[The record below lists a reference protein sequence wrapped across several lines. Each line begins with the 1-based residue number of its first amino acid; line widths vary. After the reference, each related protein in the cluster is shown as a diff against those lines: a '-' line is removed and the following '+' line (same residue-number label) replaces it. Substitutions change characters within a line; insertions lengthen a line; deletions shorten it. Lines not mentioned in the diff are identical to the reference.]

1 MTAVRVK
8 GQPGFV
14 LHRRPYSETS
24 LLVDLFSREHGR
36 LTVIAKGARQ
46 RKSQVR
52 GVLRPFGL
60 ITLGWSGKGE
70 VKTLTQCESPG
81 PAFNLRRRRL
91 FCGYY
96 LNELL
101 LKFLH
106 RYDPHEALFDYYQ
119 AAVAQLAQGADD
131 ETVLR
136 VFEKQLMNEAGY
148 GLQLDRDQDSGT
160 AVIADRIYRYLPGVG
175 AFPDKP
181 GRNEGILVHGSSL
194 IALRTETG
202 FDERAR
208 LELKQ
213 LNRSVLRV
221 LLEGRPLLSRAV
233 YSRLYPANSRPSK
246 GLQGLM

>member
-8 GQPGFV
+8 GQPGFL

-36 LTVIAKGARQ
+36 ITVIAKGARQ
-46 RKSQVR
+46 KKSQVR

-91 FCGYY
+91 LCGYY

-106 RYDPHEALFDYYQ
+106 RYDPHETLFDYYQ
-119 AAVAQLAQGADD
+119 AAVMQLAQGVDNEA
-131 ETVLR
+131 VLR

-148 GLQLDRDQDSGT
+148 GLQLDRDHDSGE
-160 AVIADRIYRYLPGVG
+160 AVKADKMYRYLPGVS
-175 AFPDKP
+175 AFIDKP
-181 GRNEGILVHGSSL
+181 GRNEGVLVHGSSM

-202 FDERAR
+202 FDERVR

-221 LLEGRPLLSRAV
+221 LLEGRPLLSRTV
-233 YSRLYPANSRPSK
+233 YLRLYPASSRPSPD
-246 GLQGLM
+246 L

>member
-1 MTAVRVK
+1 MTAERVK

-14 LHRRPYSETS
+14 LHRRPFSETS

-81 PAFNLRRRRL
+81 PAFDLRRRRL

-106 RYDPHEALFDYYQ
+106 RYDPHETLFDCYQ
-119 AAVAQLAQGADD
+119 DAIMQLAQGVDD
-131 ETVLR
+131 EAVLR
-136 VFEKQLMNEAGY
+136 VFEKQLMNETGY
-148 GLQLDRDQDSGT
+148 GLQLERDQDSGT
-160 AVIADRIYRYLPGVG
+160 VVKAGIIYRYLPGVG

-181 GRNEGILVHGSSL
+181 GRNEGILVHGSSM
-194 IALRTETG
+194 IALQNETG
-202 FDERAR
+202 FDEQAR

-213 LNRSVLRV
+213 LNRSVLRI

-233 YSRLYPANSRPSK
+233 YSRLYPASNEPST
-246 GLQGLM
+246 GLQDLM

>member
-1 MTAVRVK
+1 MTAERVK

-14 LHRRPYSETS
+14 LHRRPFSETS
-24 LLVDLFSREHGR
+24 LLVDLFSREYGR

-106 RYDPHEALFDYYQ
+106 RYDPHETLFDFYQ
-119 AAVAQLAQGADD
+119 AAVMKLAQGVDD
-131 ETVLR
+131 EAVLR

-148 GLQLDRDQDSGT
+148 GLQLERDQDSGT
-160 AVIADRIYRYLPGVG
+160 AVKAGMIYRYLPGVG

-181 GRNEGILVHGSSL
+181 GRNEGILVHGSSM
-194 IALRTETG
+194 IALQTETG

-213 LNRSVLRV
+213 LNRSVLRI
-221 LLEGRPLLSRAV
+221 LLEGLPLLSRAV
-233 YSRLYPANSRPSK
+233 YSSLYPANNEPGTRP
-246 GLQGLM
+246 QGLM

>member
-1 MTAVRVK
+1 MRIK
-8 GQPGFV
+8 GEPGFI
-14 LHRRPYSETS
+14 LHRRPFSESS
-24 LLVDLFSREHGR
+24 LLLDIFSRSYGR
-36 LTVIAKGARQ
+36 ITAIAKGARRQ
-46 RKSQVR
+46 KSQYR
-52 GVLRPFGL
+52 GMIRPFAL
-60 ITLGWSGKGE
+60 TTLGWSGKGE

-106 RYDPHEALFDYYQ
+106 RFDPHEALFDYYQ
-119 AAVAQLAQGADD
+119 AAVMQLAQGVND

-148 GLQLDRDQDSGT
+148 GLQLDRDQDSGN
-160 AVIADRIYRYLPGVG
+160 AVKAEKIYRYLPGVG
-175 AFPDKP
+175 AFADKP
-181 GRNEGILVHGSSL
+181 GRNEGVLVHGSSM

-202 FDERAR
+202 FDERVR

-233 YSRLYPANSRPSK
+233 YTRLYPVNSRPST
-246 GLQGLM
+246 GLQDLM